1 METKAIDLLTPSS
14 IVIDEFEQPN
24 LSKITLQ
31 PLEAGF
37 GHTLG
42 NSLRRILLSVI
53 PGAAVTEVCIEGVEQ
68 QYSAI
73 KGVQEDAI
81 NVLLNISEL
90 AVKLDE
96 GVDDVVVTFVRS
108 ELGAVTASNMMPIN
122 GVEIANPDHVI
133 CNISDPQT
141 TVKIHCRIQRGRGYS
156 RAKDRLELPTKIS
169 IAGSKTI
176 VTDALFTPVKQVNY
190 EVGTARHGQ
199 STDYDKLMI
208 TLETN
213 GTIEPKNAIRY
224 AATVMSQQL
233 QPFVDLKALQASSEP
248 LVKKSEFDP
257 ILLEKVDALELTV
270 RSANCLKVENIEYIG
285 DLIQKTEFEL
295 LKTPNL
301 GRKSLNE
308 IKDVLKQ
315 HGLQLG
321 TKLSNWPPA
330 ELMKL

>member
-1 METKAIDLLTPSS
+1 METKGIDLLTPSS
-14 IVIDEFEQPN
+14 IEIDELEQPN

-68 QYSAI
+68 QYAAI
-73 KGVQEDAI
+73 DGVQEDALNI
-81 NVLLNISEL
+81 LLNLSEL
-90 AVKLDE
+90 AVELDE
-96 GVDDVVVTFVRS
+96 DIEDVVVTFQRS
-108 ELGAVTASNMMPIN
+108 ELGPLTAGEMLPVN
-122 GVEIANPDHVI
+122 GVRVANPNHVI
-133 CNISDPQT
+133 CHISDAKT
-141 TVKIHCRIQRGRGYS
+141 TVRIHCRIQKGRGYS
-156 RAKDRLELPTKIS
+156 RAKDRVDNPTKIN
-169 IAGSKTI
+169 IAGSKTV
-176 VTDALFTPVKQVNY
+176 VTDASFTPIKLVNF

-199 STDYDKLMI
+199 STDYDKLII

-213 GTIEPKNAIRY
+213 GTIEPKQAIRY

-248 LVKKSEFDP
+248 SVKKSEFDP
-257 ILLEKVDALELTV
+257 ILLQRVEQLDLTV
-270 RSANCLKVENIEYIG
+270 RSANCLKVEQIEYIG
-285 DLIQKTEFEL
+285 DLVQKTEFEL

-301 GRKSLNE
+301 GRKSLTE
-308 IKDVLKQ
+308 IKDVLKS

-321 TKLSNWPPA
+321 TDLPNWPPA
-330 ELMKL
+330 ELKK